1 MGAHSSLCITREK
14 ALSLWREASDW
25 EPSNQCLES
34 WLDRNLEG
42 KLYNVCITPED
53 EVNDYNSGS
62 WLTVDYLLG
71 E

>member
-14 ALSLWREASDW
+14 ALSLWREASDV
-25 EPSNQCLES
+25 EHSNQFLEN
-34 WLDRNLEG
+34 WLDSMLDG
-42 KLYNVCITPED
+42 KLYNACITHED
-53 EVNDYNSGS
+53 GINEYNSGS

>member
-14 ALSLWREASDW
+14 ALSLWREAS
-25 EPSNQCLES
+25 EVEHSNLFLEN
-34 WLDRNLEG
+34 WLDSMLDSR
-42 KLYNVCITPED
+42 LYNVCIRDEED
-53 EVNDYNSGS
+53 IFEDDGS